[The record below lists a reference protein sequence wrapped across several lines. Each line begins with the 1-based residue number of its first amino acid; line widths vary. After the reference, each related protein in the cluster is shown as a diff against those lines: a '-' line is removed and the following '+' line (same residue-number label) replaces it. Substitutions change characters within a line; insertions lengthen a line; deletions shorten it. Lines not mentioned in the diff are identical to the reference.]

1 MLPGQTNERDGRKRK
16 KQDGDEGD
24 NRRELKEKETS
35 ENMKKGNE
43 KRSWYEGS
51 GVLGKRQSVYDA
63 CAHLFSLHCEGRRQ
77 IAHMDKSRRW
87 PGCVRNQL
95 VLAHSVVGQ

>member
-1 MLPGQTNERDGRKRK
+1 MRAVVFWERD
-16 KQDGDEGD
+16 
-24 NRRELKEKETS
+24 
-35 ENMKKGNE
+35 
-43 KRSWYEGS
+43 
-51 GVLGKRQSVYDA
+51 SVYDA